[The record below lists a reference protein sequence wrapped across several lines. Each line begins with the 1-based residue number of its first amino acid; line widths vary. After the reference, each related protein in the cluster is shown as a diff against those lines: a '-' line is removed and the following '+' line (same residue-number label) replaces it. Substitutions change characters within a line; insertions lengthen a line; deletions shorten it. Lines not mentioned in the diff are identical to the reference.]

1 VPSKALELQPHA
13 TVVQAGSAVVQ
24 GPRRRRLILF
34 ASALVSALLAWE
46 VLTHYV
52 AYTSD
57 AYVRSDL
64 VNVAPQ
70 VTGHIVGVHV
80 HDNQT
85 VRRGD
90 LLVSIDPEPFKLEAA
105 KWQAQIR
112 ESEAEA
118 AADRDAV
125 AIAKD
130 RADAAA
136 AALKLAEA
144 TQRRIAALG
153 KEGDVTYQSLDAT
166 NEALRRAQSEV
177 EAAQT
182 SIAKTKQ
189 ILEMH
194 EASISRAKA
203 ELAAAQWRLERTKI
217 PAPLEGSINN
227 LTVRI
232 GDTARAEM
240 PLIGLVDAAAW
251 RIVANYKED
260 YLRHLRVGETAW
272 VWLDSH
278 PWHFYRA
285 RITGIGRAISRDA
298 AQPGLLPY
306 VAPTTDWIRLQRRFP
321 VTLVLVDPPPVLTL
335 YMGADA
341 RTIIFP

>member
-1 VPSKALELQPHA
+1 M
-13 TVVQAGSAVVQ
+13 
-24 GPRRRRLILF
+24 
-34 ASALVSALLAWE
+34 
-46 VLTHYV
+46 THYI

-70 VTGHIVGVHV
+70 VTGHILAVHV
-80 HDNQT
+80 LDNQA

-90 LLVSIDPEPFKLEAA
+90 PLVSIDPEPFKLEVDRR
-105 KWQAQIR
+105 QAQIR
-112 ESEAEA
+112 ETEAQA
-118 AADRDAV
+118 AADRDAAV
-125 AIAKD
+125 IAKD

-166 NEALRRAQSEV
+166 NEALRRAQSDV
-177 EAAQT
+177 EAAQMG
-182 SIAKTKQ
+182 IAKTKQ

-203 ELAAAQWRLERTKI
+203 ELATAQWRLERTEV
-217 PAPLEGSINN
+217 PAPVEGTINN
-227 LTVRI
+227 LTVRV
-232 GDTARAEM
+232 GDTAQAET

-298 AQPGLLPY
+298 APTELLPY

-321 VTLVLVDPPPVLTL
+321 VTLVLVDPPPDITL